1 VSGQVNGPMTRRW
14 RLAGPLAA
22 IVLALLPFALTSQF
36 LVNLAML
43 TAFSALLG
51 QGWNL
56 ACGFGGL
63 TSFGHAV
70 FFGLGA
76 YAVAIM
82 QTQFGINPWFGL
94 PAAAAIGAV
103 AGAALGFAAFRA
115 GLRGSYFALV
125 TLAFAEVFR
134 VLANSLD
141 ITKGGLGI
149 LIPLRATFGNFQFAD
164 RRASY
169 AVVLV
174 ALAVAML
181 AAQWLRRSRFGAHL
195 VAVRENEDA
204 AAALGIPVVWTKTQ
218 ALALSGAITATGGVL
233 YAQMFLYVDP
243 SIAFGIDRSVE
254 MLLVT
259 MIGGAGTV
267 WGPVLGAIVLH
278 LISDSTRL
286 LIETAGVAPM
296 LYGVILLAIIGFL
309 PKGIAGLQDRFSRAG
324 SPNG

>member
-1 VSGQVNGPMTRRW
+1 MTAGNGDAARPPTNGSVLRYW
-14 RLAGPLAA
+14 PVLAIAA
-22 IVLALLPFALTSQF
+22 ALLPLTLPSQF
-36 LVNLAML
+36 MVNLAML

-51 QGWNL
+51 QGWNI

-82 QTQFGINPWFGL
+82 QTRFGINPWFGL
-94 PAAAAIGAV
+94 PLAAILGAT
-103 AGAALGFAAFRA
+103 AGTILGLAAFRA

-134 VLANSLD
+134 ILANSLD

-149 LIPLRATFGNFQFAD
+149 LIPLHPGLANFQFAD
-164 RRASY
+164 RRAAY
-169 AVVLV
+169 AAV
-174 ALAVAML
+174 LAVLALAML
-181 AAQWLRRSRFGAHL
+181 AAAWLRRSRFGAHL

-204 AAALGIPVVWTKTQ
+204 AVALGIPLVRTKTQ
-218 ALALSGAITATGGVL
+218 ALALSGAITATAGVL
-233 YAQMFLYVDP
+233 YAQMFLYIDP
-243 SIAFGIDRSVE
+243 NIAFGAERSVE
-254 MLLVT
+254 MLLVA

-278 LISDSTRL
+278 LIEDSSRM
-286 LIETAGVAPM
+286 LIQTPGFAPM
-296 LYGVILLAIIGFL
+296 LYGAILLVIIGFL
-309 PKGIAGLQDRFSRAG
+309 PNGIAGLRARFARA
-324 SPNG
+324 

>member
-1 VSGQVNGPMTRRW
+1 V
-14 RLAGPLAA
+14 
-22 IVLALLPFALTSQF
+22 ILALAPFALTSQF

-70 FFGLGA
+70 FFGTGA
-76 YAVAIM
+76 YAAAIL
-82 QTQFGINPWFGL
+82 QTRFGLNPWFAL
-94 PAAAAIGAV
+94 PFSALLGAAIGAV
-103 AGAALGFAAFRA
+103 LGFASFRA

-125 TLAFAEVFR
+125 TLAFSEVFR
-134 VLANSLD
+134 ILANSLD

-149 LIPLRATFGNFQFAD
+149 LIPLHVGVGNFQFSD
-164 RRASY
+164 RRESY
-169 AVVLV
+169 AVVL
-174 ALAVAML
+174 AMLAVAM
-181 AAQWLRRSRFGAHL
+181 AAAFWLQRSRFGARL

-204 AAALGIPVVWTKTQ
+204 AAALGIPLVRTKTQ
-218 ALALSGAITATGGVL
+218 ALALSGAVTATGGVL

-243 SIAFGIDRSVE
+243 SIAFGLDRSVE

-267 WGPVLGAIVLH
+267 WGPVLGAIALH
-278 LISDSTRL
+278 VVGDSTAM
-286 LIETAGVAPM
+286 LIKTPGFAPM
-296 LYGVILLAIIGFL
+296 LYGGILLIIIGFL
-309 PKGIAGLQDRFSRAG
+309 PNGIAGLRARFERVA
-324 SPNG
+324 PRDA

>member
-1 VSGQVNGPMTRRW
+1 MTGAGSRRFW
-14 RLAGPLAA
+14 PLVAVAA
-22 IVLALLPFALTSQF
+22 ALLPFALPSQF
-36 LVNLAML
+36 MVNLAML

-70 FFGLGA
+70 FFGIGA

-82 QTQFGINPWFGL
+82 QTHYGINPWFGL
-94 PAAAAIGAV
+94 PVAVILGAI

-149 LIPLRATFGNFQFAD
+149 LIPLHTGLANFQFAD
-164 RRASY
+164 RRAAY
-169 AVVLV
+169 AVVL
-174 ALAVAML
+174 AMLAVAML
-181 AAQWLRRSRFGAHL
+181 AAAWLRRSRFGARL

-204 AAALGIPVVWTKTQ
+204 AAALGIPLVRTKTQ
-218 ALALSGAITATGGVL
+218 ALALSGAVTATGGVL

-278 LISDSTRL
+278 VIEDSSRMLIQTP
-286 LIETAGVAPM
+286 GFAPM
-296 LYGVILLAIIGFL
+296 LYGAILLAIIAFL
-309 PKGIAGLQDRFSRAG
+309 PNGIAGLRSRFARA
-324 SPNG
+324 

>member
-1 VSGQVNGPMTRRW
+1 
-14 RLAGPLAA
+14 
-22 IVLALLPFALTSQF
+22 
-36 LVNLAML
+36 ML

-51 QGWNL
+51 QGWNI

-70 FFGLGA
+70 FFGIGA

-82 QTQFGINPWFGL
+82 QTRFGINPWFGL
-94 PAAAAIGAV
+94 PAAAVLGAAAGAV
-103 AGAALGFAAFRA
+103 LGAAAFRA

-134 VLANSLD
+134 ILANSLE

-149 LIPLRATFGNFQFAD
+149 LIPLHPALANFQFDD
-164 RRASY
+164 RREAY
-169 AVVLV
+169 ALVLAV
-174 ALAVAML
+174 LAVAMGV
-181 AAQWLRRSRFGAHL
+181 AAWLRRSRFGARL

-204 AAALGIPVVWTKTQ
+204 AAALGIPLVRTKTQ
-218 ALALSGAITATGGVL
+218 ALALSGAVTATAGVL

-243 SIAFGIDRSVE
+243 SIAFGADRSVE
-254 MLLVT
+254 MLLVA

-278 LISDSTRL
+278 LIQDTARL
-286 LIETAGVAPM
+286 LIDTPGFAPM
-296 LYGVILLAIIGFL
+296 LYGAILLVIIAFM
-309 PKGIAGLQDRFSRAG
+309 PNGIAGLRLPALRRNRVRDA
-324 SPNG
+324 